1 MCDILK
7 QVFLSTYAF
16 VWRENCMWKLVREG
30 MKNSIF
36 LLFFIGFSAQAELIL
51 FDQIEAVIAD
61 VEGTEVVTKSDIERP
76 SLGGGFRTKE
86 DLVFERLILIDAKKH
101 KVPQDDEAVDA
112 YLAQIQREHNLSP
125 EELES
130 IFTSSGYTIEE
141 GRQQLQM
148 MQTVNTM
155 LDVKIRSN
163 LIVPRKD
170 VEAYYD
176 EHSEI
181 IEATYTLERLFVPF
195 SKKMS
200 KKEQYD
206 ILCRYANNE
215 IKVKGVEWS
224 EPFVVNHS
232 EISEEKSFIYV
243 LEVGQIS
250 LPQKMRGG
258 FELFKL
264 IAKTPEHKKTLEES
278 YREITDIL
286 RRPKYEELMR
296 NYRDALF
303 QKASIVY
310 F

>member
-1 MCDILK
+1 
-7 QVFLSTYAF
+7 
-16 VWRENCMWKLVREG
+16 MWKLVREG